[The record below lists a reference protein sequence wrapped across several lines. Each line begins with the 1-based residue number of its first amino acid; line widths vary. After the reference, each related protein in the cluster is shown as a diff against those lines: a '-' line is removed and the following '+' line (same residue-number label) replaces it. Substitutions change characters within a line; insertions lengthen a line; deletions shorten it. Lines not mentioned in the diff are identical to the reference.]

1 MCQPVTTPFCTRTH
15 CVIKLPLHAF
25 TSSDPDHLFHS
36 QMNKNSMQSSAT
48 TTLFD
53 ELYRSTDQGRNTRSQ
68 KTKTGKKQN
77 QNTMARM
84 CLIDDWMEKKRI
96 NTKPLPRSDNELLYF
111 SYSDAS
117 SHSSDSSSDNEYVR
131 AMKIRDSCFPPIKK
145 KHIQSP
151 IPASKEMLLKSESR
165 ALKMYADLKKSKLPI
180 SPGGKLTSFINSMFT
195 GRRRQ
200 RKAINVSS
208 EVAVDDFKSPKS
220 RTSYTCS
227 SASSYT
233 RSCLVKKSPSL
244 SCDKTVKKSVRFYP
258 INIEH
263 SVEVS
268 SRDAEHY
275 SPSSIFERKDE
286 NLRVSSTEDVYNR
299 ASALVRDEDDD
310 VDDSASDASSEL
322 FEIDHIIFAAT
333 GNGSHESELPVF
345 ETTNVN
351 VSNRPISNGGILF

>member
-1 MCQPVTTPFCTRTH
+1 
-15 CVIKLPLHAF
+15 
-25 TSSDPDHLFHS
+25 
-36 QMNKNSMQSSAT
+36 MNKNSMQSSA

-53 ELYRSTDQGRNTRSQ
+53 ELYRSTDQGRNPRSQ
-68 KTKTGKKQN
+68 KTKTGKKQS

-96 NTKPLPRSDNELLYF
+96 NTKPLPRSDIDLLYF
-111 SYSDAS
+111 RYSDAS

-195 GRRRQ
+195 GRRHQ

-244 SCDKTVKKSVRFYP
+244 SCDKTVKKKSVRFYP

-263 SVEVS
+263 SVEIS

-275 SPSSIFERKDE
+275 SPSSIFGRKDE